1 MFLFFFK
8 ESNGRILLKEH
19 RSQTKGVPN
28 GQSWNSL
35 SKRNNIII
43 ELIKYISVSPAA
55 AAAAKSLQSCPTLCD
70 PIDGLLP
77 GSSDPGILQATK
89 PYPSIFLNILKN

>member
-1 MFLFFFK
+1 MAGKSLGVPDNLKKKMCFCFFFK

-55 AAAAKSLQSCPTLCD
+55 AAAAKSLQSCPTLT
-70 PIDGLLP
+70 P
-77 GSSDPGILQATK
+77 
-89 PYPSIFLNILKN
+89 